1 VVRCFFTLPGGLRG
15 GDAGNIRERPHCVPS
30 AAQRS
35 AHRARAATSPACLQS
50 QPRAQSGF
58 SSARCTLSYC
68 PPARKRASI
77 SRAWRGRS
85 LGTMCP
91 APFTVRKV
99 KSATTTTTT
108 TTTTLT
114 VRKAKSAR
122 DGSSRV
128 SWLSAAVARASCVLR
143 QQQPPQR
150 AASERRASGERAASA
165 RFGPLVTCSSPGCQS
180 GMSHSSRRSDHRSLA
195 TASTARW
202 R

>member
-108 TTTTLT
+108 TTTLT